1 MTLQEYNDLYKR
13 PLLKQMTI
21 VSSGGITIKNANIV
35 SEEMS
40 LEKSLCSETN
50 LRYGRCE
57 AACFKVRIADIN
69 HDFTG
74 EWLTVTQD
82 VVTDSEGYLLTQNGQ
97 YLLTEDG
104 FKIKLKNEQID
115 EEEIRELLDLVNR
128 Q

>member
-40 LEKSLCSETN
+40 LEKSLCSENN

-57 AACFKVRIADIN
+57 AILPLR
-69 HDFTG
+69 
-74 EWLTVTQD
+74 
-82 VVTDSEGYLLTQNGQ
+82 TD
-97 YLLTEDG
+97 
-104 FKIKLKNEQID
+104 K
-115 EEEIRELLDLVNR
+115 RVC
-128 Q
+128 